1 MSQKQRTTFALKNFR
16 GLDKENKLL
25 KVQSYRA
32 SDGYN
37 FIIDSETLKTR
48 PSFNLAHNPNF
59 FLEAG
64 DYLIDWHLFGQVY
77 VYVTKNHIY
86 LVLGNF
92 VFNEKSFTIQ
102 GNQVDGGILI
112 KSDFQNSF
120 NFANLKPIFQEE
132 KDCLFIFGLNEIFV
146 ISTFKVDTVNFTY
159 LFLYSLRQKPNNLF
173 IDNPGTKA
181 FTFFENLPTPY
192 VPTLFLGSNALDD
205 VNLLSNQSKYQLFAN
220 VPTTILGTTTYNL
233 PTYYNQTKHGG
244 FSANNIKVTFYKDRY
259 EDLPAF
265 PVFMGVHNEN
275 WFGVITGGTAIT
287 TTNELPSYAGTI
299 LNTTPFV
306 IENTFFPQ
314 ATFEYAEDGNNEEQ
328 IIFEKY
334 GISKKDF
341 FDFIVK
347 GSENQ
352 TVFEFLMSYIRTNK
366 NDIGLTAN
374 TGWTTENKVLVFSLR
389 TQYEAI
395 LRDNQDRDVISKSVR
410 QKDVLVY
417 VQLRKFDLDTTYLTP
432 TFTSSSPS
440 ITTDIS
446 NTSYP
451 TAPTPTQ
458 AVSPNIYVLNNN
470 NPIQIVGSFEEE
482 MRKLAIARIQQL
494 TPANNTWVAVQAK
507 LYTSKIISPPISIN
521 MPNALQENVLEV
533 ATGFY
538 DDYIGLS
545 YPEYPDFNNPN
556 PPGYSVKEFS
566 EQSVGGSL
574 EFTFLEGTTERT
586 QLITLI
592 TNYVNNTSQVAT
604 DNFNLSK
611 GFGVFKMKMRRA
623 SRYRTV
629 SYPAT
634 GFTTYE
640 QFRTCAVVV
649 RVSISPPILIEETRF
664 GVTYQVQVQTTQNIA
679 KDNRYSINLK
689 DDSSTIELKVR
700 DFFYDYK
707 NEPSIEVLVTFQQNT
722 DYNIISQ
729 SKFGATFGS
738 ENRLFLAGNSN
749 FPNIDRFNVSNDL
762 LGNTITNQSYELSY
776 FPSKNYRVLGGKGA
790 INGYVVATDNQL
802 YITKENYPNDSK
814 LFIRQRNISEQ
825 GRVSYVEYKTNI
837 TKSPLNNRC
846 IIRFYND
853 ILVLA
858 KDGLFGIEI
867 SQNVLTDE
875 RLVKLRSGFINKDL
889 VEAIANYDNN
899 KIFVVENDIYM
910 YIVIGDKLYLADSRY
925 ISQNPNS
932 AVENLSYE
940 IIEWKI
946 NTKYIDAKVIDD
958 IVYFVEE
965 NNNLIYSLREFNSDE
980 LLKKGSQDLIQIPFQ
995 NNNIY
1000 TVFNLTNSDFPDV
1013 FISPSSY
1020 VIKLLNMQEFINDAY
1035 ILKGTSS
1042 NDYTISGDT
1051 VTINNL
1057 ASFANI
1063 ENGSKVFFKTTQN
1076 SFEEFTVLNLIGTTF
1091 EVYPSIQD
1099 INSVV
1104 PGDVDVTQ
1112 IYQRVNDSEL
1122 YIKDIYTHNGTKFMT
1137 LTNTKPD
1144 SVNVI
1149 SSTSLPSI
1157 EQSMNIRNNIVFS
1170 NNVVLRDVLVIKK
1183 TPINLRWVSAITDF
1197 GVAQMEK
1204 TSFTVNLYATKKE
1217 ETNTIQFG
1225 HRTIRRMSGLSS
1237 PIDLSNNFDFNE
1249 VAYSSFA
1256 LSTFNTVAISLPMK
1270 ENNFLYIQFTING
1283 IGKIEINAIEVVYK
1297 NNRMLKSIG

>member
-92 VFNEKSFTIQ
+92 VFNEKSFTTQ
-102 GNQVDGGILI
+102 GNQVDGAFLI
-112 KSDFQNSF
+112 KSNFQNSF

-132 KDCLFIFGLNEIFV
+132 KNCLFIFGLNEIFV

-159 LFLYSLRQKPNNLF
+159 LILYNLRQKPNNLF
-173 IDNPGTKA
+173 INNPGTKA

-233 PTYYNQTKHGG
+233 PTYYNQTKHGS
-244 FSANNIKVTFYKDRY
+244 FSSSNIKVTFYKDRY
-259 EDLPAF
+259 EDYPAF

-275 WFGVITGGTAIT
+275 WFGVINGTTIT
-287 TTNELPSYAGTI
+287 TSNELPSYAGTI

-314 ATFEYAEDGNNEEQ
+314 PIFEYTDHNPEQ
-328 IIFEKY
+328 IVFEKY

-341 FDFIVK
+341 FEFIVK

-352 TVFEFLMSYIRTNK
+352 TVFEFLMAYINTNK
-366 NDIGLTAN
+366 NAIGFTSS
-374 TGWTTENKVLVFSLR
+374 TGWQENKVLVFSLR

-395 LRDNQDRDVISKSVR
+395 LRDNQDRDVLSRSVR
-410 QKDVLVY
+410 QKDVLIY
-417 VQLRKFDLDTTYLTP
+417 VQLRKFDINTTYINKTYS
-432 TFTSSSPS
+432 SSSPT

-446 NTSYP
+446 NPNYP
-451 TAPTPTQ
+451 DAPTPTQ
-458 AVSPNIYVLNNN
+458 AVSPNIFVLNNN
-470 NPIQIVGSFEEE
+470 NPIQIVGSFSEE
-482 MRKLAIARIQQL
+482 MEKLAIARIQQ
-494 TPANNTWVAVQAK
+494 TPISTNTWVAIQAK
-507 LYTSKIISPPISIN
+507 LYTSKIVNTTSRSIF
-521 MPNALQENVLEV
+521 MPTAQAQDILEVENSTYTSDTSATYPDYPVFTNPDGYSIKEFSTENVL
-533 ATGFY
+533 G
-538 DDYIGLS
+538 
-545 YPEYPDFNNPN
+545 
-556 PPGYSVKEFS
+556 S
-566 EQSVGGSL
+566 EP
-574 EFTFLEGTTERT
+574 FTFLEGTTERARLT
-586 QLITLI
+586 TLI
-592 TNYVNNTSQVAT
+592 TNYINNATQVST
-604 DNFNLSK
+604 DGFNLNL
-611 GFGVFKMKMRRA
+611 GFGIFKTKFARSSSFEDVYLIQGTFIKR
-623 SRYRTV
+623 
-629 SYPAT
+629 
-634 GFTTYE
+634 
-640 QFRTCAVVV
+640 FRTCSVIVK
-649 RVSISPPILIEETRF
+649 VSISPSTVVEETRF
-664 GVTYQVQVQTTQNIA
+664 GATYQVLVQTDKSMV
-679 KDNRYSINLK
+679 KDARYSINLK
-689 DDSSTIELKVR
+689 DDNSTIELRVK

-707 NEPSIEVLVTFQQNT
+707 NEPSIEVLVTFQENT
-722 DYNIISQ
+722 DYNIIAQ

-749 FPNIDRFNVSNDL
+749 FPNVDRFNVSNDL

-932 AVENLSYE
+932 AAENLSYE

-965 NNNLIYSLREFNSDE
+965 NNNLIYSLQEFNSDE
-980 LLKKGSQDLIQIPFQ
+980 LLKKGSQDLNQTPFQ
-995 NNNIY
+995 SNNIY

-1020 VIKLLNMQEFINDAY
+1020 VIKLLNMQEFSNDAY

-1063 ENGSKVFFKTTQN
+1063 ENGSVLFFKTTQN
-1076 SFEEFTVLNLIGTTF
+1076 SFEKFTVLNLIGTTF

-1099 INSVV
+1099 INILV
-1104 PGDVDVTQ
+1104 PGDVNVTQ
-1112 IYQRVNDSEL
+1112 IYQRVSDSEL
-1122 YIKDIYTHNGTKFMT
+1122 YIKDIYTHNGTKFIT